1 MIPTAAEVE
10 KHWAVEIFAPL
21 QRWDLMES
29 FTKLPAVPCRLCQQ
43 REQAYSFS
51 FLCNMVNN
59 PNSKQGK
66 VLKATCC
73 RRNSE
78 GWENSLFVEE
88 RGWSNISDT
97 FTFFVW
103 EGSWSVQ
110 WGEGTAGNR
119 VGGRGP
125 KEEHHP

>member
-43 REQAYSFS
+43 REQAYSFL

-78 GWENSLFVEE
+78 GWENSLFVEGKGAGQTFQTLLPSLFGKEAGVCSGE
-88 RGWSNISDT
+88 R
-97 FTFFVW
+97 
-103 EGSWSVQ
+103 VQ
-110 WGEGTAGNR
+110 WATG
-119 VGGRGP
+119 
-125 KEEHHP
+125 